1 MQPLALTVLTTRYAP
16 RGADR
21 VEILPPRQA
30 DRDAAHAQQ
39 EEGDASGWAA
49 WREQRMPMRRPPP
62 AMPAGFVAQY
72 LAQRDPGTQAHIEDW
87 RGARGAYARA
97 DRLSASGARSV
108 SIIL

>member
-1 MQPLALTVLTTRYAP
+1 MQPLALTALTTRYAP

-39 EEGDASGWAA
+39 DEGDASGWAA

-97 DRLSASGARSV
+97 DRLSASGPRGV